1 MTKIA
6 LITGT
11 SSGMGLHAAIALAK
25 AGATV
30 VATVRS
36 FDKAGEL
43 NEAAAKAGVTLD
55 VRELDVTDHG
65 AGEKLVNAV
74 VEQYGRLDVLVNNA
88 GRGCVATAET
98 LDMLTIK
105 EQMETNY
112 FSAVALTQAAL
123 PHMRKATSG
132 TILTVTSVGGAVG
145 QPFADA
151 YCGAKF
157 AVEGFM
163 QSLSTVAA
171 AFDIKVSVIEP
182 AAVAT
187 NFVDNVQREDA
198 GPYAD
203 LLAAY
208 MKRTEGAFANAQS
221 AESAGEAIA
230 GRPCRTST
238 ASAGRRA
245 TRRRRSRGCRSR
257 TSTARWCSR
266 PRGAGRR
273 ADAAQRRRTHRTI
286 TDRPVRSS
294 SARPVPERRRRG
306 PQACAPPSMS
316 TTPTAMRAM
325 PHHIMRVMGSLNT
338 NRLTSAVSA
347 TPAAAQMPYAT
358 PMPMPSLRVRTS
370 RYSARV

>member
-1 MTKIA
+1 MPKIA

-132 TILTVTSVGGAVG
+132 MILTVTSVGGAVG

-171 AFDIKVSVIEP
+171 AFGIKVSVIEP

-187 NFVDNVQREDA
+187 NFVENVQRDDA

-230 GRPCRTST
+230 GAALSDEYRFRWQTSDAAT
-238 ASAGRRA
+238 TFAGMSLADLDGSTVFGA
-245 TRRRRSRGCRSR
+245 TRSWSQ
-257 TSTARWCSR
+257 S
-266 PRGAGRR
+266 
-273 ADAAQRRRTHRTI
+273 
-286 TDRPVRSS
+286 
-294 SARPVPERRRRG
+294 
-306 PQACAPPSMS
+306 
-316 TTPTAMRAM
+316 
-325 PHHIMRVMGSLNT
+325 
-338 NRLTSAVSA
+338 
-347 TPAAAQMPYAT
+347 
-358 PMPMPSLRVRTS
+358 
-370 RYSARV
+370 